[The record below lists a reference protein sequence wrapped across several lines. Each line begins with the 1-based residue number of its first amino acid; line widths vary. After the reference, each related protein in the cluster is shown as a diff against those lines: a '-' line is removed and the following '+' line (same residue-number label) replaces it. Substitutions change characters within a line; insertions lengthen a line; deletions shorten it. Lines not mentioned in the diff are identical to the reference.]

1 MASSD
6 RASKRALASVRRAYE
21 LARALAGLRGLA
33 IAAGACVI
41 AISLHPLSP
50 TEWLFGALL
59 ASTVAALGWRGGPWK
74 RGAFAGVIAG
84 LPPLIVPDMVYALSS
99 TGHCAGCGGDAG
111 WPCVLSCFATSSL
124 VGLFV
129 GHRASTDE
137 SPRRFA
143 AAAIATASF
152 TGLLGCGTTGLGGSL
167 GIVIGLVAGS
177 VTGWVVADRGAHV

>member
-6 RASKRALASVRRAYE
+6 RALASVRRAYE
-21 LARALAGLRGLA
+21 VARAGAGLRGLV

-41 AISLHPLSP
+41 ALGLHPLST

-59 ASTVAALGWRGGPWK
+59 ASTLAALGWRGGPWK
-74 RGAFAGVIAG
+74 RGAFAGVFAG
-84 LPPLIVPDMVYALSS
+84 LPPLIVPNIVYAMSS
-99 TGHCAGCGGDAG
+99 AGHCSGCGDSAA

-129 GHRASTDE
+129 GHRATTDE
-137 SPRRFA
+137 APRRFA

-167 GIVIGLVAGS
+167 GIVIGLVAGG
-177 VTGWVVADRGAHV
+177 VTGWAVADRSAHV